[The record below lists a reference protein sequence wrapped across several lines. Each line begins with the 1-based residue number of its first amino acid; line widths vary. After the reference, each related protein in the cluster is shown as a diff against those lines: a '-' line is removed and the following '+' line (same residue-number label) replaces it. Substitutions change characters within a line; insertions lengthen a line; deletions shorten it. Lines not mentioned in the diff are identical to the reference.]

1 MRDVVV
7 AQRKLKLQITKQ
19 MLHKVLGR
27 ENEHG

>member
-19 MLHKVLGR
+19 MLRKVLGR